1 MDEDLSNHD
10 AWSEDY
16 DLDLA
21 LKKALESKEALDFLD
36 QLVNITP
43 PIETPP
49 TEPISHYFSDKLSR
63 LKQNI
68 EGLRQELETRRDLH
82 RRFRYEI
89 DYQISRA
96 AFSLKEFQFWGIGY
110 NRGVDIKRNFL
121 ERQLAD
127 FRHKNR
133 QEDLRFWD
141 DLVESRKKLREAL
154 SEYRDTLRRASLAGE
169 TK

>member
-1 MDEDLSNHD
+1 MDEASSNHD
-10 AWSEDY
+10 SWAEQY
-16 DLDLA
+16 QIGIA
-21 LKKALESKEALDFLD
+21 LRKALESKQAEDFLD
-36 QLVNITP
+36 QMTEITL
-43 PIETPP
+43 PIDAPRE
-49 TEPISHYFSDKLSR
+49 EPVSAYFSDQLSR
-63 LKQNI
+63 LKQHI
-68 EGLRQELETRRDLH
+68 EGLQQELQTRRDLH
-82 RRFRYEI
+82 HGFRDEI
-89 DYQISRA
+89 EYQISRA